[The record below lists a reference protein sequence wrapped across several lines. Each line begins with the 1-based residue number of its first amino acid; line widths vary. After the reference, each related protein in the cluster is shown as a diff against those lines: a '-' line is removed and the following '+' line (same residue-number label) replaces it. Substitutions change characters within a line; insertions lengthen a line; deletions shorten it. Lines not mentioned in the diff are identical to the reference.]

1 MTHSNSALDAAQDF
15 SIPDASALRSWRGG
29 VSGPSPC
36 LWLLFGRMCI
46 TKQREER
53 QRKREQEREKPEE
66 MLGAAS
72 AGPQLLTSDT
82 RTLVQ
87 PVGRRTVSGAKYTL
101 IGIFRG
107 LL

>member
-1 MTHSNSALDAAQDF
+1 MEGKGALA
-15 SIPDASALRSWRGG
+15 
-29 VSGPSPC
+29 C
-36 LWLLFGRMCI
+36 LWLLFGGMCV

-72 AGPQLLTSDT
+72 AGPQPLTSDT

-87 PVGRRTVSGAKYTL
+87 PVGRRMVSGAKYTL